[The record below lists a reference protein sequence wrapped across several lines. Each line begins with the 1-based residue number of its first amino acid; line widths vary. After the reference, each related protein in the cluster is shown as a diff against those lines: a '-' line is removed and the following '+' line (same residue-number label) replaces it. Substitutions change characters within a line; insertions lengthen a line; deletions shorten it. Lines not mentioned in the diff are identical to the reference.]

1 MAMDIS
7 KIMGK
12 LKDIVRMLRLSDL
25 LAQFASE
32 MLKLIECVRDVFDAV
47 KDKISTGLP
56 NMDDWK
62 VSFSTYN

>member
-25 LAQFASE
+25 LAQFAGE
-32 MLKLIECVRDVFDAV
+32 MLKLIECVGDVFEAV

-56 NMDDWK
+56 SMDEWK
-62 VSFSTYN
+62 VSL